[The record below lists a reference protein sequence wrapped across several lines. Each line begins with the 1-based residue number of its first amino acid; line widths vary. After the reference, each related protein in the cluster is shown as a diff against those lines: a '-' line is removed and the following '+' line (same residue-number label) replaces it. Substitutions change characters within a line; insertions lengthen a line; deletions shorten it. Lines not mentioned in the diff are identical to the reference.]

1 MASFKINGKDF
12 ATQTGTGEPNLTSN
26 VVFPTGS
33 IIQVQQQLKT
43 ISNNSGTNIGG
54 DHAMVTITATAFAS
68 GYKLHEF
75 SFTPKYST
83 SKLLL
88 QYDGQVQ
95 TSGSSVGADIY
106 FARDNTNAGTDNGTQ
121 TRTDGIGQKSANQF
135 VYTDTSNVNLYYP
148 INACH
153 MVDAGQ
159 DTAIRFLVIVT
170 SYEGDSVII
179 QHEGTSVF
187 TIMEI
192 AQ

>member
-26 VVFPTGS
+26 VVFPAGH
-33 IIQVQQQLKT
+33 IIQIQQQFKT
-43 ISNNSGTNIGG
+43 ISNSSGANSGG
-54 DHAMVTITATAFAS
+54 DHAEVTITATAFAS
-68 GYKLHEF
+68 GYKMHEF

-106 FARDNTNAGTDNGTQ
+106 FARDNTNAGTDNGTK
-121 TRTDGIGQKSANQF
+121 TRTDGKGDKSANQF

-179 QHEGTSVF
+179 QHDGTSVF